1 MAGFLVDEI
10 ITPFADD
17 TSAVC
22 IAVDRSSNPNRSYY
36 YQKIV
41 DIHSLNEAPLGP
53 LAILQNI
60 TRAEVEQFYPNYREY
75 HLQIPPILPDRIPN
89 FVSGSPSTSVVA
101 LMFFVLDPYHL
112 MRLIDTTHH
121 TIIADHLL
129 SHAHTVRFNS
139 ASTLCFFTLSTGCSC
154 FRVDNGLFPLFH
166 MDLESSHTIPHQAIW
181 CAHRWGIFQR
191 TKSVW
196 YLTLLDEQTGA
207 SVDRIRLYGRPDTIS
222 AARSAPIVACG
233 LNKNRVQIIDIDTSR
248 SIVVRHNASTEPYN
262 RMDVAVASDGLR
274 IAARGTYDQTL
285 WSVSCGHDTLT
296 ELVPLPNV
304 EIGLNTGDFLICM
317 PGFCLLNDRYL
328 TISRGKIAS
337 STINLPGTADG
348 KW

>member
-1 MAGFLVDEI
+1 MAGFLADEI
-10 ITPFADD
+10 IIPFADD

-41 DIHSLNEAPLGP
+41 DTHSLNETPLGP

-60 TRAEVEQFYPNYREY
+60 TRAEVEQFYPNYHEY
-75 HLQIPPILPDRIPN
+75 HLQIPPVLTDRIPN
-89 FVSGSPSTSVVA
+89 FASGSPSTSIIA
-101 LMFFVLDPYHL
+101 LMFFVLYPYHL
-112 MRLIDTTHH
+112 MRLIDTTRH

-154 FRVDNGLFPLFH
+154 FRVDNGLIPLFH
-166 MDLESSHTIPHQAIW
+166 KDLASSFTIPHQATW

-207 SVDRIRLYGRPDTIS
+207 IVDRIRLHGRPDTIS

-233 LNKNRVQIIDIDTSR
+233 LNKNRIQIIDIDTSR

-285 WSVSCGHDTLT
+285 WCVSCGHDTFI
-296 ELVPLPNV
+296 ELMPLPNV
-304 EIGLNTGDFLICM
+304 ETGVNASDFLIYM

-328 TISRGKIAS
+328 TISRGDIAS
-337 STINLPGTADG
+337 STINLPGIAAG